1 MSRERTPSFSESS
14 LTVTPSV
21 KKTGPVGA
29 GFLNSSTLPESW
41 ARVSLAARRI
51 ADLETGRAAP
61 LASASSDAVF
71 SISGR
76 EMSE

>member
-1 MSRERTPSFSESS
+1 MSRARTPSFSESS

-29 GFLNSSTLPESW
+29 GLRNSSSLPESC
-41 ARVSLAARRI
+41 ALVSLAARRI
-51 ADLETGRAAP
+51 ADFDAGRGSTG
-61 LASASSDAVF
+61 ASGSSAVF
-71 SISGR
+71 SIRGS